1 MSVSNK
7 KSKYAVAKLLHW
19 AGVVIIGF
27 NLLSGWRLDSFS
39 LEIKQVLMMIH
50 SGVGTAIL
58 FMMLFRW
65 WWRRTHHLYSPP
77 RWWQRPSMVLQWVF
91 YPLVLMQ
98 VAIGV
103 GVAAVIDYEV
113 LGLGFIPF
121 SAVAADSES
130 LKDIFLQLHTITA
143 WVLISLVLAHGLE
156 RWRLIFVDD
165 SGAASVQQPAK
176 L

>member
-1 MSVSNK
+1 MP
-7 KSKYAVAKLLHW
+7 VADG
-19 AGVVIIGF
+19 AGVLIIGF

-77 RWWQRPSMVLQWVF
+77 RWWQRPSMLLQWVF

-103 GVAAVIDYEV
+103 SVAAVIDYEV

-130 LKDIFLQLHTITA
+130 LQASFLQLHAVTA
-143 WVLISLVLAHGLE
+143 WVLIALVLTHGLE

-165 SGAASVQQPAK
+165 SRAASVQQTAR